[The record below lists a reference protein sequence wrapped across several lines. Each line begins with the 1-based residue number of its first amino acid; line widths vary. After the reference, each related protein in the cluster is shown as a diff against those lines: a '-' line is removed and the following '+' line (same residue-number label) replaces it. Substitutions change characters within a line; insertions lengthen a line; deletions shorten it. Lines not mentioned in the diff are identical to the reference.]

1 MIFIWGWRVR
11 FRKVA
16 EGVFFCQVCGGDRE
30 YHRKQGRR
38 WITIFFIPMIPL
50 NSVGDE
56 FVECTTCRNAYRLTV
71 LNQPTSATL
80 SESLVGATR
89 AAIVW
94 LLRTGTPTG
103 VPAPATVAAALQV
116 LSAAANRPWTEP
128 ELEADVGQL
137 DVNGLP
143 AQLATLA
150 GVLNDHGRE
159 GFLAG
164 AARVAAADRAI
175 TDAERALLDNLAGAL
190 GMTPAHAR
198 GVIAQVVEQADI

>member
-50 NSVGDE
+50 NDVGDE
-56 FVECTTCRNAYRLTV
+56 FVECTTCRNAYRLSV

-89 AAIVW
+89 AAVVW
-94 LLRTGTPTG
+94 LLRTAGS
-103 VPAPATVAAALQV
+103 PAPATIATALQV

-128 ELEADVGQL
+128 ELQADVAQL
-137 DVNGLP
+137 DVSGLP

-159 GFLAG
+159 GFLTG
-164 AARVAAADRAI
+164 AARVAAADGAI
-175 TDAERALLDNLAGAL
+175 TDPERALLDNLAASL